1 MFCLILDKRIA
12 STKEKWDSF
21 SHFKMLK
28 FSHGSLHIH
37 ILLLFCVFFFFFNK
51 PTHACISWALPNKST
66 IQNDRNLVS
75 GTETH
80 LCILLGFW
88 PCIIKSI
95 YLLFVLFNTEYK
107 VNILWLHVSTVVLSK
122 SISKIAHLKHFS
134 FEVSSILKSTFNQQI
149 FCVFG
154 LFSYVINKSLVQF
167 M

>member
-1 MFCLILDKRIA
+1 MLPLRKSETHSATSKCWNSHMGACIYIFYFC
-12 STKEKWDSF
+12 F
-21 SHFKMLK
+21 VF
-28 FSHGSLHIH
+28 
-37 ILLLFCVFFFFFNK
+37 FFFFFNK
-51 PTHACISWALPNKST
+51 PTHACISWALPNKNA

-95 YLLFVLFNTEYK
+95 YLLFVLFKTEYK